1 MAHGKISRGYGR
13 QRGFMLQCLHL
24 QIQGRA
30 SCAVTGSQ
38 SISCGFYVLLFGMCF
53 DSVGADSF
61 SASAPSCEGEG
72 VLSGAASLH
81 ARRRIPPAEQAYA
94 PKAMNHGETV
104 LVPCQAMRRSPSRPG
119 RGLGFAAL
127 PGDSFSVHG
136 ASVRRAD
143 SPACFHEVTS
153 NTVIIGYIH
162 RQDGEKA

>member
-1 MAHGKISRGYGR
+1 MRRYRKPVYLLWI
-13 QRGFMLQCLHL
+13 LC
-24 QIQGRA
+24 
-30 SCAVTGSQ
+30 
-38 SISCGFYVLLFGMCF
+38 VLLFGMCF

-61 SASAPSCEGEG
+61 SASAPSYEEEG

-119 RGLGFAAL
+119 RGLVFAAL
-127 PGDSFSVHG
+127 SGDSFSVHG

-143 SPACFHEVTS
+143 SPAGFHEVTS